1 MCRFIESIQLK
12 DGVFKRLE
20 LHQTRLQK
28 VMAGFYPNVPVI
40 DLAHVLKQSEYPT
53 EGLFKC
59 RVVYDSEIRQLDFLS
74 YARREIRTLRVVET
88 NMASTFYK
96 SEDRSAL
103 NAAFVKRADCDDV
116 LLVRNG
122 LLTDSSYCNVALFDG
137 ENWITPRLPLIYGVN
152 RAQLLSEGKLIE
164 KDIKLDDILNFQG
177 ICLFNA
183 MIEFGEITIKISSD
197 YHR

>member
-1 MCRFIESIQLK
+1 MCRFIESIQLR

-20 LHQTRLQK
+20 LHQPRLQK
-28 VMAGFYPNVPVI
+28 AMAAFYPNVPAI
-40 DLAHVLKQSEYPT
+40 DLAEILKQSEYPT

-59 RVVYDSEIRQLDFLS
+59 CIVYDSEIRQMDFS
-74 YARREIRTLRVVET
+74 PYVRREIQTLRVVET
-88 NMASTFYK
+88 DMASAPYK

-103 NAAFVKRADCDDV
+103 SAAFAKRGDCDDV

-137 ENWITPRLPLIYGVN
+137 ESWITPRLPLIYGVN

-164 KDIKLDDILNFQG
+164 KDIKLDDLLNFQS

-183 MIEFGEITIKISSD
+183 MIEFGEITIKTSSV
-197 YHR
+197 YQ